1 MKKLIFLLILFV
13 NVLVAQIPTKKESR
27 FGVHIG
33 FGYNTQVKESTS
45 IAPVSFGY
53 HNRFTPNI
61 GVVFK
66 DSINSFLVF
75 KTGLYYTQRGV
86 KFSYVYDTPIYYLK
100 NIEIYTCHYVSFPI
114 TLNFKYKGFYIG
126 GGLEGSI
133 LIKAHWYSYQK
144 QILPPGL
151 VYEGKIDRWFG
162 AEFFQ
167 PVDAGFRFNMG
178 YKFSNLEID
187 LNIFHGLLPPPKFQ
201 YFTSQ
206 HFEFKYA
213 YQQTFSLQ
221 LNYYFK
227 VKDYRKPVVI

>member
-1 MKKLIFLLILFV
+1 MRNYYFILILIA
-13 NVLVAQIPTKKESR
+13 NCLLAQTPIKKESR

-33 FGYNTQVKESTS
+33 FGYNTQVKENKVV
-45 IAPVSFGY
+45 APVSFGY

-61 GVVFK
+61 GIVFK
-66 DSINSFLVF
+66 DSINPFLIL
-75 KTGLYYTQRGV
+75 KSGLYYTQRGV
-86 KFSYVYDTPIYYLK
+86 RFSYLYDTPIYYLK
-100 NIEIYTCHYVSFPI
+100 NLEIYTCHYASFPI
-114 TLNFKYKGFYIG
+114 TMNFKYKRFYIG

-144 QILPPGL
+144 QVLASGL
-151 VYEGKIDRWFG
+151 TFEGEIDRWFG

-167 PVDAGFRFNMG
+167 PVDAGFRFNLG
-178 YKFSNLEID
+178 YKFSNMEID

-221 LNYYFK
+221 LNYYFR
-227 VKDYRKPVVI
+227 VKKWNKPVSS

>member
-1 MKKLIFLLILFV
+1 MKNRFFLLVLFT
-13 NVLVAQIPTKKESR
+13 NFIVAQKPTKKVSR
-27 FGVHIG
+27 FGVHLG
-33 FGYNTQVKESTS
+33 FGYNTQVKESKV

-66 DSINSFLVF
+66 DSINSFLF
-75 KTGLYYTQRGV
+75 FRTGLYYTQRGV
-86 KFSYVYDTPIYYLK
+86 KFNYVFDTPFYYLK
-100 NIEIYTCHYVSFPI
+100 SINIFTGHYASFPI
-114 TLNFKYKGFYIG
+114 TLNFKYKRFYIG

-133 LIKAHWYSYQK
+133 LIKAHYYFYAK
-144 QILPPGL
+144 QIIPPGPTI
-151 VYEGKIDRWFG
+151 ESEIDRWFG

-178 YKFSNLEID
+178 YKFLNMEVD

-227 VKDYRKPVVI
+227 VKKWNKPLVK